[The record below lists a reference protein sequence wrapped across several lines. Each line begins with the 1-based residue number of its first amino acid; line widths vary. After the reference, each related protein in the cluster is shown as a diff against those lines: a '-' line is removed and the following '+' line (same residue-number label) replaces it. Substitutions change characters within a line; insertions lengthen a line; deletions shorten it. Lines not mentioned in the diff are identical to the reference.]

1 MYSTYSKYNQFPE
14 LKEIISNVIKSK
26 NNIIKKHSDCL
37 NCLINC
43 AEYRF
48 ILQVIHNNKK
58 EKSNIFFIQEKE
70 NLSSPLFFYNI
81 SSNEIIERI
90 ENKNISEN
98 YLNVSQKIKSEN
110 EIDEKY
116 EQNKKNKI
124 LLFSYIKFPLINIY
138 SELNNNKESTL
149 IILDDGKHD
158 IISNCSINSFSPEA
172 NNCCSLLFD
181 IKSINY
187 LFSLDDIKDSSEI
200 KIKFNGNIHEQ
211 KLIKKDAICT
221 FSPDLIINSIKE
233 RMVKHINLNEEQT
246 KNNIYN
252 KYFFSQ
258 IDDKNR
264 NNFGILFSFKK
275 KRDSNIT
282 KFDVESIMKE
292 NIIIIKIFFCVDM
305 WINTNIKDIHGT
317 NDTSDTTSNCSKKK
331 AEHINI
337 YNEPEKNYKKINF
350 NDNYYD
356 LNRSNN
362 YNNLYN
368 YDNYNKELDNY
379 NNCNSTPL
387 YDYTN
392 KYANNK
398 YDENTYYNY
407 PSSQNYNYYNN
418 NDESK
423 YPLENSIYNEKVNYT
438 LENAIYN
445 EEEKYP
451 LDNTLNNEEDY
462 FNNLYY
468 YNTNYENKQS
478 IEEISAKEI
487 CDYYELNTLLKN
499 IEPPKKDKGLKI
511 LYNENINMN
520 KSIYIDLNNKL
531 MNKIFSKYKE
541 NNCLSN
547 YLMAKKRIDINL
559 NIEREKLKKI
569 KIKYFFD
576 CFKNINNLT
585 SIIPYINE
593 KGKLLFT
600 EISPSLSSMRLVL
613 KTQKNILKKLKKQ
626 KNTNFH
632 IKKVKDDIIII
643 EYDNNILQSERDL
656 LYIQMNEIIKIIGDN
671 KLLFKNILYDKSYF
685 CILWSFTDSQLVH
698 SSFLA
703 YYSFDL
709 KLIGVFIINLN
720 ISQWFSSFSFNYDY
734 FKDFKKEYKKNEEEL
749 KKYLNNLS
757 LDKGDGQYQ
766 HFYTYD
772 YMRYTQ
778 SCKNSK

>member
-1 MYSTYSKYNQFPE
+1 MYSTYSNYNHNQE
-14 LKEIISNVIKSK
+14 LTDIISNAIKNK
-26 NNIIKKHSDCL
+26 NKINKKHSDCL

-48 ILQVIHNNKK
+48 VLQVIHNNKK
-58 EKSNIFFIQEKE
+58 GKSNIFFIQEKE

-90 ENKNISEN
+90 ENKNVSEN
-98 YLNVSQKIKSEN
+98 YLNASQKIKSEN

-138 SELNNNKESTL
+138 SELNINKESTL

-158 IISNCSINSFSPEA
+158 IISNCSINSYSLAA

-181 IKSINY
+181 IKSVNY

-211 KLIKKDAICT
+211 QLIKKDAICT
-221 FSPDLIINSIKE
+221 FSPDLIINSIKA
-233 RMVKHINLNEEQT
+233 RMVKHINLNEEKT
-246 KNNIYN
+246 KNNIYD

-258 IDDKNR
+258 IYDKNR

-275 KRDSNIT
+275 KKDSNI
-282 KFDVESIMKE
+282 KIFDAESIMKE

-305 WINTNIKDIHGT
+305 WINTNINDIHRT
-317 NDTSDTTSNCSKKK
+317 NDTSDSTSNCSKLK
-331 AEHINI
+331 AERNDI
-337 YNEPEKNYKKINF
+337 YNEPERNYNKIGF
-350 NDNYYD
+350 NDNYD
-356 LNRSNN
+356 LNLSNN

-368 YDNYNKELDNY
+368 YEYYNKELVNY
-379 NNCNSTPL
+379 NNSNSIPL
-387 YDYTN
+387 YDYSN
-392 KYANNK
+392 KYENNK

-407 PSSQNYNYYNN
+407 PSPQSYNYYNN
-418 NDESK
+418 NDEAK
-423 YPLENSIYNEKVNYT
+423 NTLENSINNEKAKYL

-445 EEEKYP
+445 EEVKYQ
-451 LDNTLNNEEDY
+451 LDNASYDKENY
-462 FNNLYY
+462 FNNLDY
-468 YNTNYENKQS
+468 YNSNLENEQS
-478 IEEISAKEI
+478 KEEVSPKEI
-487 CDYYELNTLLKN
+487 CDYYELNTLLKS
-499 IEPPKKDKGLKI
+499 IEPQKKDKSLKI
-511 LYNENINMN
+511 LPNKNINLN

-531 MNKIFSKYKE
+531 MNEIFSKYKE
-541 NNCLSN
+541 DNCLSN
-547 YLMAKKRIDINL
+547 YLMAKKRIDINM

-613 KTQKNILKKLKKQ
+613 KTQKNIIKKLKKQ
-626 KNTNFH
+626 KSNFH
-632 IKKVKDDIIII
+632 IKKAKEDIIII
-643 EYDNNILQSERDL
+643 EYDKNIIQSERDL
-656 LYIQMNEIIKIIGDN
+656 LYIQMNEIIKVIGDN

-685 CILWSFTDSQLVH
+685 CILWSFTNSQLVH

-709 KLIGVFIINLN
+709 KLIGIFIINVN
-720 ISQWFSSFSFNYDY
+720 TPQWFSSFSFNYDY
-734 FKDFKKEYKKNEEEL
+734 FKDFKKEYNKNEEEL
-749 KKYLNNLS
+749 KKYLYNLS

>member
-1 MYSTYSKYNQFPE
+1 MYTTCSNNDHNLE
-14 LKEIISNVIKSK
+14 LKEIISNVIKNK
-26 NNIIKKHSDCL
+26 NNANKQHSDCL

-58 EKSNIFFIQEKE
+58 GKSNIFFIQEKE

-98 YLNVSQKIKSEN
+98 YLNTSQKIKSEN

-124 LLFSYIKFPLINIY
+124 LLFSYIKFPMINIY
-138 SELNNNKESTL
+138 SELNFNKESTL

-158 IISNCSINSFSPEA
+158 IISNCSINSYSLAA

-211 KLIKKDAICT
+211 PLIKKDAICT
-221 FSPDLIINSIKE
+221 FSPDLIIDSIKV
-233 RMVKHINLNEEQT
+233 RMAKHINLNEEQS
-246 KNNIYN
+246 KNNIYD
-252 KYFFSQ
+252 KFFFSQ
-258 IDDKNR
+258 INDKNR

-275 KRDSNIT
+275 NKDSNIT
-282 KFDVESIMKE
+282 KFDEESIMKE

-305 WINTNIKDIHGT
+305 WINTNINNIHGT
-317 NDTSDTTSNCSKKK
+317 NDTSDTTSNCSKLK
-331 AEHINI
+331 AEHNNI
-337 YNEPEKNYKKINF
+337 YNETEKNYKKINF
-350 NDNYYD
+350 NDNYY
-356 LNRSNN
+356 LNGSNN

-379 NNCNSTPL
+379 NNSNNTPFG
-387 YDYTN
+387 DYTY

-398 YDENTYYNY
+398 YDESNYYNY
-407 PSSQNYNYYNN
+407 PSPQNYNYYNN
-418 NDESK
+418 NNDEAK
-423 YPLENSIYNEKVNYT
+423 CPLENSINNEKAKNP
-438 LENAIYN
+438 LENTINN
-445 EEEKYP
+445 EEIKYP
-451 LDNTLNNEEDY
+451 FNNTLYNEEDY
-462 FNNLYY
+462 YNNLDY
-468 YNTNYENKQS
+468 YNTNYENMQS
-478 IEEISAKEI
+478 IEALSPKEI
-487 CDYYELNTLLKN
+487 CEYYELNTLLNN
-499 IEPPKKDKGLKI
+499 IEPPKKDKALKI
-511 LYNENINMN
+511 LHSENINMN

-531 MNKIFSKYKE
+531 MNEIFSKYKE
-541 NNCLSN
+541 DNCLSN
-547 YLMAKKRIDINL
+547 YLIVKKRIDINM

-569 KIKYFFD
+569 KIKYFFN
-576 CFKNINNLT
+576 CFKDINNLT

-600 EISPSLSSMRLVL
+600 EISPSLSSMRLVI
-613 KTQKNILKKLKKQ
+613 KTQKKIIKKLKKQ
-626 KNTNFH
+626 KSNFQ
-632 IKKVKDDIIII
+632 IKKEKDDIIKI
-643 EYDNNILQSERDL
+643 EYDKNILQSERDL
-656 LYIQMNEIIKIIGDN
+656 LYIQMNEIIKVIGDN
-671 KLLFKNILYDKSYF
+671 KLLFKDILYDKSYF
-685 CILWSFTDSQLVH
+685 CILWSFTDSKLVR

-703 YYSFDL
+703 YYSFDFR
-709 KLIGVFIINLN
+709 LIGIFIINLDTP
-720 ISQWFSSFSFNYDY
+720 QLLSSFSFNYEY
-734 FKDFKKEYKKNEEEL
+734 FKDFKKEYNKNEEEL

-757 LDKGDGQYQ
+757 LDKGVGRYQ

-772 YMRYTQ
+772 YMRYIQ

>member
-1 MYSTYSKYNQFPE
+1 MYSTYSNYNHNQE
-14 LKEIISNVIKSK
+14 LTDIISNAIKNK
-26 NNIIKKHSDCL
+26 NKINKKHSDCL

-48 ILQVIHNNKK
+48 VLQVIHNNKK
-58 EKSNIFFIQEKE
+58 GKSNIFFIQEKE

-138 SELNNNKESTL
+138 SELNINKESTL

-158 IISNCSINSFSPEA
+158 IISNCSINSYSLA
-172 NNCCSLLFD
+172 SDNCCSLLFD
-181 IKSINY
+181 IKSVNY

-211 KLIKKDAICT
+211 QLIKKDAICT
-221 FSPDLIINSIKE
+221 FSPDLIINSIKA

-246 KNNIYN
+246 ENSIYD

-258 IDDKNR
+258 IVDKNR

-275 KRDSNIT
+275 KKNSNII
-282 KFDVESIMKE
+282 KFDAESIMKE

-305 WINTNIKDIHGT
+305 WINTNINDIHRT
-317 NDTSDTTSNCSKKK
+317 NDTSDTTSNCSKLK
-331 AEHINI
+331 AEHNNI
-337 YNEPEKNYKKINF
+337 YNEPESNYKKIDF
-350 NDNYYD
+350 NDNYD

-362 YNNLYN
+362 YNSLYN
-368 YDNYNKELDNY
+368 YENYNKELDNY
-379 NNCNSTPL
+379 NNFNSIPL

-392 KYANNK
+392 KYENNK

-407 PSSQNYNYYNN
+407 PSAQNYNYYNN
-418 NDESK
+418 NDEAK
-423 YPLENSIYNEKVNYT
+423 NPLENSINNEKAKYL

-445 EEEKYP
+445 EELKYQ
-451 LDNTLNNEEDY
+451 LDNESYDKENY
-462 FNNLYY
+462 FNNLDY
-468 YNTNYENKQS
+468 YNSNLENEQS
-478 IEEISAKEI
+478 KEEVSPKEI
-487 CDYYELNTLLKN
+487 CDYYELNTLLKS
-499 IEPPKKDKGLKI
+499 IEPQKKDKSLKI
-511 LYNENINMN
+511 LPNKNINLN

-531 MNKIFSKYKE
+531 MNEIFSKYKE
-541 NNCLSN
+541 DNCLSN
-547 YLMAKKRIDINL
+547 YLMAKKRIDINM

-613 KTQKNILKKLKKQ
+613 KTQKNIIKKLKKQ
-626 KNTNFH
+626 KSNFH
-632 IKKVKDDIIII
+632 IKKAKEDIIII
-643 EYDNNILQSERDL
+643 EYDKNIIQSERDL
-656 LYIQMNEIIKIIGDN
+656 LYIQMNEIIKVIGDN

-685 CILWSFTDSQLVH
+685 CILWSFTNSQLVH

-709 KLIGVFIINLN
+709 KLIGIFIINVN
-720 ISQWFSSFSFNYDY
+720 TPQWFSSFSFNYDY
-734 FKDFKKEYKKNEEEL
+734 FKDFKKEYNKNEEEL
-749 KKYLNNLS
+749 KKYLYNLS